1 MATERYP
8 LGMNPRRQ
16 ESPLAPA
23 SSMTSTKQAWMDAE
37 RKKDYSPEA
46 PCNWRVEGVRRKKF
60 THSFILVVVIKG
72 QVLC

>member
-1 MATERYP
+1 
-8 LGMNPRRQ
+8 
-16 ESPLAPA
+16 
-23 SSMTSTKQAWMDAE
+23 MTSTKQAWMDAE